1 LLVLCLLEDCS
12 YNIVVYNPNSFRR
25 LRSFTGLYL
34 KHAVTRIE
42 LDEAERELILY
53 CQRDLFVFLFSSGEK
68 VSEFRE
74 RR

>member
-1 LLVLCLLEDCS
+1 
-12 YNIVVYNPNSFRR
+12 
-25 LRSFTGLYL
+25 
-34 KHAVTRIE
+34 VTRIE